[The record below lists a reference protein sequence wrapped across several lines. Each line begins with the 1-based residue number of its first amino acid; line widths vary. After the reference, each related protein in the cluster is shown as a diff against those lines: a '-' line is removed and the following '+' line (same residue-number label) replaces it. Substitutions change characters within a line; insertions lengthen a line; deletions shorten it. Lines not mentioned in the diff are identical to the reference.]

1 MQRVRQRKLEKEAIK
16 IGVKATSSLCEGL
29 VEVLPFPGGPCAAL
43 LGQVAL
49 LVSTAMANHDN
60 LKALQE
66 MAAELMDVIIEKHVS
81 KVDQAANQGG
91 SRAAK
96 AGSRMYYQ
104 LMARFRDLLDGI
116 LAYTKDYNNKNFIV
130 KLLMTGHARE
140 QYQEM
145 VDNLAKLLA
154 NAHFSVSVDTHSL
167 VTNVQSM
174 TAEMKGM
181 VEDIRRRTQ
190 YTDRS
195 SEVKHLV
202 YELGGYDAARAGLMA
217 LEAAQEEGVHSLVKH
232 ADMRTFWRMC
242 FKGLPKVD
250 WEVWWEAFPSQL
262 MVVVQDKAVV
272 EQVAARLST
281 DADLRRF
288 QEFVEKRDGETISVK
303 EVNDATAVFQAL
315 MELLLAPHHRLFY
328 APNSA
333 KAEQGWYDLVVK
345 CMIKITNNLP
355 ATVDSIN
362 IQGASIYNHTPDTGA
377 SASPR
382 PPSGA
387 AISSRHT
394 SSSSL
399 NLDAAGPR
407 ASTDG
412 GPAAQPPQQQQQ
424 QQPAQVAQ
432 GSMVLAPSADV
443 YCQRAANDPA
453 ARSLLSVIF
462 KRIAENS
469 ADRHQALE
477 RMQRLRELEG
487 Q

>member
-154 NAHFSVSVDTHSL
+154 
-167 VTNVQSM
+167 
-174 TAEMKGM
+174 
-181 VEDIRRRTQ
+181 
-190 YTDRS
+190 DRS